1 MADFGIE
8 FELSNGVMKDDDMAS
23 VTASTA
29 KTRLGRRNRKGRAR
43 GIFASRYGGPLRP
56 PRLPDIGPVIA
67 LVIFAVMLSA
77 FVPFIIDW
85 LRPGKAD
92 KPADSKDE
100 PPKASDKLGKC
111 PKCGEELEPQFE
123 ACWKCGTV
131 RKPDG
136 EHPA

>member
-1 MADFGIE
+1 MSGPKFVEVFVSILRTDTFTLMPHANLF
-8 FELSNGVMKDDDMAS
+8 
-23 VTASTA
+23 
-29 KTRLGRRNRKGRAR
+29 
-43 GIFASRYGGPLRP
+43 IFASRYGGPLRP